1 MLPSETQACASV
13 TSAFLQ
19 VRPTCDRR
27 APHAQTRDVF
37 LFSVLFADCASARCR
52 EHENVET
59 GSGTR
64 SSGASARGR
73 GSARSIALDRSRARR
88 PDGPD
93 SRISAFSHARGAP
106 RSTARRRS
114 RRSGLVRRLRRV
126 ARNNTAPKAEGEAA
140 TLGTLQAHSKNE
152 KRKTVR
158 ATDATTSLRVVFL
171 NAPTRTPLV
180 LESRFSR
187 RFTSRRLGVITAGG
201 TS

>member
-114 RRSGLVRRLRRV
+114 RRSGLVRRVRRV
-126 ARNNTAPKAEGEAA
+126 ARNNTARRRKVKPRR
-140 TLGTLQAHSKNE
+140 LGTLQAHSKNE
-152 KRKTVR
+152 KRKTER